1 MHSPF
6 IAGVSPSLML
16 MDSWQELSN
25 PRHLIKIF
33 STPEHASW
41 RSLRESED
49 SRYIGLA
56 MPRFLARLPYGAK
69 TDPVE
74 AFAFEENTDGA
85 DSSKYTWANAAS
97 AMAVNINRS
106 FKHIGW

>member
-1 MHSPF
+1 
-6 IAGVSPSLML
+6 
-16 MDSWQELSN
+16 
-25 PRHLIKIF
+25 
-33 STPEHASW
+33 
-41 RSLRESED
+41 
-49 SRYIGLA
+49 

-85 DSSKYTWANAAS
+85 DSSKYTWANAAY

-106 FKHIGW
+106 FKHYGWCSRIRGVESGGEVENLPAHTFPTD